1 MLKDIV
7 EKPVP
12 MKDYFSAETKQIL
25 TQLLER
31 KPDKRLGSGPNGTKD
46 IMEHPFFRNIN
57 WSDLREKKIKPPY
70 KPYVAGP
77 DDTRNIDRLFTDE
90 KVKETPDQT
99 MTASV
104 KAKTNFQNFT
114 YDQDTLMRRN

>member
-31 KPDKRLGSGPNGTKD
+31 NPAKRLGTGPNGAKD

-57 WSDLREKKIKPPY
+57 WNDLKDKKIKPPY
-70 KPYVAGP
+70 KPYVSGP
-77 DDTRNIDRLFTDE
+77 DDIRNIDKLFTDE
-90 KVKETPDQT
+90 KVKETPD
-99 MTASV
+99 
-104 KAKTNFQNFT
+104 
-114 YDQDTLMRRN
+114 